1 MIGTIV
7 NTCCIIV
14 GSVAGSI
21 LRRGIKEEYQE
32 ALFTALGVCTLLL
45 GANAF
50 VHNMPKSQ
58 YPVLFIVAMAVG
70 SAAGCARRWT
80 AARTARTAAWTS
92 AGRT

>member
-32 ALFTALGVCTLLL
+32 ALFTALGVCTLRAEA
-45 GANAF
+45 GA
-50 VHNMPKSQ
+50 VEGHRGQEKSR
-58 YPVLFIVAMAVG
+58 AVG
-70 SAAGCARRWT
+70 
-80 AARTARTAAWTS
+80 
-92 AGRT
+92 

>member
-32 ALFTALGVCTLLL
+32 ALFTALGVCM
-45 GANAF
+45 G
-50 VHNMPKSQ
+50 H
-58 YPVLFIVAMAVG
+58 
-70 SAAGCARRWT
+70 
-80 AARTARTAAWTS
+80 RTKRIM
-92 AGRT
+92 